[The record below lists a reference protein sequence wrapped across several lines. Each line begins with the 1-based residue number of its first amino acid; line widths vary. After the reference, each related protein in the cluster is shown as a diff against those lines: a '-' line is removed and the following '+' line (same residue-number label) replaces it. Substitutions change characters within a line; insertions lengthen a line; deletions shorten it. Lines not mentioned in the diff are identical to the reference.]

1 MHLSEGEIYHVFNR
15 GNNKQKI
22 FFRAENYTYFLRGL
36 DRYLTPSCDLLAWC
50 LMPNHF
56 HLLIHANSSSTPI
69 IKDGSF
75 ERQQFSQGI
84 KQLLSSY
91 TKAVNKQAGR
101 TGSLFQQKT
110 KAICVTNNKHHNT
123 TAFHYI
129 HQNPMKAGLV
139 KRMEDWEFSSF
150 KDYLGLRGESL
161 CTVDL
166 AKKRLDINF
175 NNSMKNPIGL
185 SILSLKTRPLSVLP
199 L

>member
-1 MHLSEGEIYHVFNR
+1 MFLTEGSVYHIFNR
-15 GNNKQKI
+15 GNNKQPI
-22 FFRAENYTYFLRGL
+22 FLKSENYDYFLKNIN
-36 DRYLTPSCDLLAWC
+36 RYLIPVCDILAWC

-56 HLLIHANSSSTPI
+56 HLLVQANQHSIPI

-91 TKAVNKQAGR
+91 TKAINKQESR

-110 KAICVTNNKHHNT
+110 KALLTEEGHAQ

-139 KRMEDWEFSSF
+139 KKMEDWPFSSF
-150 KDYLGLRGESL
+150 RDYLETDSPKNSI
-161 CTVDL
+161 CNIKL
-166 AKKRLDINF
+166 ATGSTRF
-175 NNSMKNPIGL
+175 EYC
-185 SILSLKTRPLSVLP
+185 SIL
-199 L
+199 